1 MNAQIETV
9 AELSVAQL
17 FGSDQYQIPLYQRNY
32 AWTSVEVEQLLS
44 DILDMAVHH
53 QSQPYYIGSL
63 VVHQK
68 DSHNTLF
75 ETIDGQQRHTTLSI
89 ILAALKKGFN
99 RPLHDIEKTN
109 LCFEARESSSLT
121 LSDLFSVKPIAR
133 PAVDADTD
141 QADDKTGKEEIA
153 ETAML
158 AAYNAAIR
166 FLKKELICEETSGR
180 EPSESGVKKQNIA
193 DFTEYLL
200 EKVKI
205 LRVIVPKETDL
216 NHYFEIMNNRG
227 EQLEKH
233 EVLKAR
239 MLSALGTVTETETET
254 ELEHQRTAF
263 AAIWDA
269 CAEMHRYLQLG
280 IKAGIRDKVF
290 GDDWNSLPDSFEA
303 LTSCFKP
310 EANKE
315 SQSAA
320 QVNATP
326 VNSDDSP
333 ATLAKIL
340 QGARR
345 HDQKDPLDGK
355 DSPERFHS
363 IINFPNF
370 LLQVL
375 RLYAQKTDCGI
386 DVPLD
391 DKQLLKAFDQ
401 VQPEPKSFLMTLL
414 KCRFLLDRY
423 VIKRDGENGWSL
435 KYLKPQSSGSSYN
448 LTFGKSD
455 NEQDSAENKRLEM
468 LQAMFHVTY
477 TSQNYKNWLQA
488 TLQYLDGQQAVS
500 ELNGQDYEQF
510 LEGLSDRFLRNYL
523 LVEGSGN
530 ALDLG
535 RLNLG
540 TAVANFIFNRLDYK
554 LWLKLSSGKFDELAT
569 EKSDIEYIRKRWG
582 YFHFTQRSS
591 VEHFYPQNPRDGK
604 PLEVSEVLPNG
615 VDSFGNLCLISH
627 SSNSRYSDFL
637 PKAKNEHFESNKT
650 LESLKQLLMMSYKDW
665 GPDYPENIKHHE
677 ELMVKMLLDGLDF
690 SCV

>member
-1 MNAQIETV
+1 MNAPIETV

-32 AWTSVEVEQLLS
+32 AWTTVEVEQLLS

-53 QSQPYYIGSL
+53 QDQPYYIGSL
-63 VVHQK
+63 IVHQQ
-68 DSHNTLF
+68 DSQNTLF

-89 ILAALKKGFN
+89 ILAALKKDFN
-99 RPLHDIEKTN
+99 RPLHAIEKTN
-109 LCFEARESSSLT
+109 LCFEARESSSKT
-121 LSDLFSVKPIAR
+121 LSDLFSVKSAAR
-133 PAVDADTD
+133 PSVGADTD
-141 QADDKTGKEEIA
+141 QTDSKAGKEEIA

-166 FLKKELICEETSGR
+166 FLKKELIFEETSGS
-180 EPSESGVKKQNIA
+180 EPSESDVKKQNIA
-193 DFTEYLL
+193 DFTAYLL

-239 MLSALGTVTETETET
+239 MLSALGADNGTET

-280 IKAGIRDKVF
+280 IKARIRHKVF

-310 EANKE
+310 EAKKE
-315 SQSAA
+315 SETAD
-320 QVNATP
+320 P
-326 VNSDDSP
+326 VSSDDRP

-355 DSPERFHS
+355 DNPERFHS

-375 RLYAQKTDCGI
+375 RLYAANKGCKE
-386 DVPLD
+386 VVLLD

-401 VQPEPKSFLMTLL
+401 VQPEPKRFLILLL
-414 KCRFLLDRY
+414 KCRFLFDRY
-423 VIKRDGENGWSL
+423 LIKRDGDKGWVL
-435 KYLKPQSSGSSYN
+435 KKLTVYRNQKKVNSDYTNSY
-448 LTFGKSD
+448 SD
-455 NEQDSAENKRLEM
+455 SMQNKRLEM

-477 TSQNYKNWLQA
+477 TAQNYKNWLQA
-488 TLQYLDGQQAVS
+488 TLQYLDQQQAVS
-500 ELNGQDYEQF
+500 ELNGQDYERF

-523 LVEGSGN
+523 LVEGSGS
-530 ALDLG
+530 ALDLS
-535 RLNLG
+535 RLHQG

-554 LWLKLSSGKFDELAT
+554 LWLRLSSGKFDELVT
-569 EKSDIEYIRKRWG
+569 KGSNIEYIQDHWG
-582 YFHFTQRSS
+582 KFHFTQRSS

-604 PLEVSEVLPNG
+604 QLEVSKLLPNG

-637 PKAKNEHFESNKT
+637 PTAKKEHFESNKS

-677 ELMVKMLLDGLDF
+677 ELMVKVLLDGLGL
-690 SCV
+690 SAG